1 MANAVR
7 RRLPSPGHRI
17 AVQNSGEGGKRP
29 RSGATR
35 RNGTFFKPGDSVR
48 ETGIYEVLHD
58 RGHRAT
64 HEAVMLAKDVFP
76 ACDTCYE
83 KVRFRLLRTAP
94 YIFDDLDFEEPE

>member
-1 MANAVR
+1 MAEALR
-7 RRLPSPGHRI
+7 RKHAGGAEPAR
-17 AVQNSGEGGKRP
+17 AKNGESGKRS
-29 RSGATR
+29 RSGPAR
-35 RNGTFFKPGDSVR
+35 RNGAFFKPGDTVR

-58 RGHRAT
+58 RNHRAT

-94 YIFDDLDFEEPE
+94 YIFDDLDFEET